1 LPLSGV
7 RVLDFTRVIAGP
19 VCTRL
24 LGALGAEVLRI
35 DTPQLP
41 ENEGHALD
49 SLAGKRSAFLDL
61 EQPEGRRRLDEL
73 VEGADVVV
81 QGYRPGAL
89 RRFGLSPDE
98 LVQRRPGLIVLSLSA
113 WSHAGPWAGR
123 RGFDSL
129 VQAACG
135 IDQCEAEGAGKPGV
149 LPCQLLDHA
158 TGYLAAAAVMTA
170 LARRYTDGSTWHAR
184 VSLAQTAAWVLRQP
198 TRPKTTRVEIDP
210 APYLV
215 HLDDVALVTPPGRLA
230 GRPLVWPSPLAR
242 YGADRPKWLSPVAAS
257 RS

>member
-1 LPLSGV
+1 
-7 RVLDFTRVIAGP
+7 

-24 LGALGAEVLRI
+24 LGALGADVLRI
-35 DTPQLP
+35 DSPEMP
-41 ENEGHALD
+41 ENEAHVLD

-61 EQPEGRRRLDEL
+61 EQPEGRRRLGEL
-73 VEGADVVV
+73 LDGADVVA

-89 RRFGLSPDE
+89 ARFGLSVDE
-98 LVQRRPGLIVLSLSA
+98 LVARRPGLTVLSLSA

-135 IDQCEAEGAGKPGV
+135 IDDCEAAGAEKPGV

-158 TGYLAAAAVMTA
+158 TGYLAAAAVLTA
-170 LARRYTDGSTWHAR
+170 LARRYADGSTWHAR

-198 TRPKTTRVEIDP
+198 VRPRTAGSEIDP
-210 APYLV
+210 NPYLAE
-215 HLDDVALVTPPGRLA
+215 LDGPGGTVAVVTPPGRLA
-230 GRPLVWPSPLAR
+230 GRPLVWPSPLAQ
-242 YGADRPKWLSPVAAS
+242 YGANRPNWLAS
-257 RS
+257 VSA